1 VTWIKSQ
8 GLKVSYYVLRGCLRQ
23 MVRVQYFLRD
33 VVPGLRF
40 SWVRKSGY
48 LLLSEIVTPLKLSLA
63 GTLENILIAQRRI
76 P

>member
-1 VTWIKSQ
+1 MTWIKSQ
-8 GLKVSYYVLRGCLRQ
+8 SLKASYYILRWCLRQ

-40 SWVRKSGY
+40 AWVRKVGY
-48 LLLSEIVTPLKLSLA
+48 LLLSEVVTPLRVSLA
-63 GTLENILIAQRRI
+63 GSLERVLIAQRRT